1 MSIRTTVTL
10 DEDLVE
16 RLKQEARSRGT
27 PRTGFLFQALHQVF
41 IQGDSSPDAH
51 DVSMVASR
59 ASVRKQRLGAGW
71 VTGFGMMLVVRG
83 RAFSTLPVVGSNFCT
98 LAKWVE

>member
-1 MSIRTTVTL
+1 MLRFYS
-10 DEDLVE
+10 E
-16 RLKQEARSRGT
+16 RRRLAGCARRDQPRSQNIIQRLSKRNT

-83 RAFSTLPVVGSNFCT
+83 RAFSTLPVVG
-98 LAKWVE
+98 